1 MGFEFKSRFRHRAQ
15 IDITSLIDLVFLLVA
30 FFMVTSSLSSIS
42 SITVHLPK
50 AVQVGVYKHSSIIV
64 TISDKNGI
72 FINDVKYNPETLVS
86 EFKRR
91 KSQIKDGTVVIR
103 GDRKA
108 DYQTIVRVMDS
119 LNRAGLP
126 KFILSTVKTSDVL
139 NQ

>member
-1 MGFEFKSRFRHRAQ
+1 MEFKFKSRFQHRAQ

-50 AVQVGVYKHSSIIV
+50 AVQVGMYKQGNLIV
-64 TISDKNGI
+64 TINKRNEVY
-72 FINDVKYNPETLVS
+72 INDVKYGLETLIN

-91 KSQIKDGTVVIR
+91 KPQIKDGTVVIR

-126 KFILSTVKTSDVL
+126 KFILSTVKTSNGL
-139 NQ
+139 NK

>member
-1 MGFEFKSRFRHRAQ
+1 MEFKFKSRFQHRAQ

-30 FFMVTSSLSSIS
+30 FFMFTSILSSIS

-50 AVQVGVYKHSSIIV
+50 AVQVGMYKQGNLIV
-64 TISDKNGI
+64 TINERNEVY
-72 FINDVKYNPETLVS
+72 INDVKYRLETLIE

-91 KSQIKDGTVVIR
+91 KPQIKDGTVVIR

-126 KFILSTVKTSDVL
+126 KFILSTVKTSNGL